1 MRTECLFQ
9 LTVYGPSGREV
20 RPPTQG
26 RNLGVCGLLPG
37 LLPLGCSVCFFISP
51 SITSIETKN
60 MLDGLAYRQSDRGIF
75 SVEVPSSQE
84 DSSLCQVD
92 KKQTADRDSVTHLAI
107 IINV

>member
-1 MRTECLFQ
+1 MFIQ

-60 MLDGLAYRQSDRGIF
+60 MLDGLAYRQSDRGII
-75 SVEVPSSQE
+75 SAEVPSSQ
-84 DSSLCQVD
+84 DGSSLCQVD
-92 KKQTADRDSVTHLAI
+92 KKQTQQTGILSHILQ
-107 IINV
+107 

>member
-1 MRTECLFQ
+1 MFIQ
-9 LTVYGPSGREV
+9 LTVYGPSGSEV
-20 RPPTQG
+20 RSPTQG
-26 RNLGVCGLLPG
+26 RNLRVCGLLPG
-37 LLPLGCSVCFFISP
+37 LLPLGCSVCFFISS
-51 SITSIETKN
+51 SITSIEIKQ
-60 MLDGLAYRQSDRGIF
+60 MLNDLAYRQSDRGIF

>member
-1 MRTECLFQ
+1 MFIQ

-26 RNLGVCGLLPG
+26 RNLGVRELLPG
-37 LLPLGCSVCFFISP
+37 LLPLGCSVCFFISS
-51 SITSIETKN
+51 SITSIEIKQ
-60 MLDGLAYRQSDRGIF
+60 MLNDLAYRQSDRGIF

-92 KKQTADRDSVTHLAI
+92 KKQTLQTGILSHILQ
-107 IINV
+107 

>member
-51 SITSIETKN
+51 SITSIEIKH
-60 MLDGLAYRQSDRGIF
+60 MLNDLAYRQSDRGIF